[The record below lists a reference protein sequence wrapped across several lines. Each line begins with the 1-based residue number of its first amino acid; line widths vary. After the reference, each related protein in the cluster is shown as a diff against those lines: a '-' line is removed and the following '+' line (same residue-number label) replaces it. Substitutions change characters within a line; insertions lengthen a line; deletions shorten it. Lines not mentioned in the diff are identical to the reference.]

1 MSNKYDYS
9 KKKNASTAC
18 PICNKP
24 RGAGRFEFAHGK
36 CMEVRALTDGKKKA
50 FPNATNALRAIT
62 VDQKEKA
69 NRQKNLKDFLKGKF
83 PSSWLE
89 K

>member
-1 MSNKYDYS
+1 MSSKYEYS
-9 KKKNASTAC
+9 KKKNGSTVC

-24 RGAGRFEFAHGK
+24 RGAGKYEFAHGK

-50 FPNATNALRAIT
+50 FPNATNGLEKIT
-62 VDQKEKA
+62 VEQKE
-69 NRQKNLKDFLKGKF
+69 NWDRRRNQKDFLKSRL
-83 PSSWLE
+83 PSSWLD